1 MLSWF
6 FKKWKAPAAPLA
18 APVTSEVARAEAQ
31 QAVRAKAEVRARQ
44 SAEARSEWQARL
56 QAAAGDDE
64 ALLAV
69 ARSATVLDIKLAAV
83 QALVAEPALL
93 QAEREFRSHDRK
105 VHRVAKQRLE
115 SAVAQRSTRARA
127 QALIASAQALLDQ
140 APVAVNHLVALDR
153 DWQGLD
159 PSWIE
164 APQQALFTDLRQRI
178 ASAVQSQSGQ
188 QQVSQR
194 WLADAVQAREAL
206 RQDCVAAAAGASH
219 IDLTAHQ
226 TLIAGLQAACPAAPA
241 AAVLSQTLASALQ
254 IAALLPERLAL
265 LAALEQPEPAEPGP
279 IPEALEAPEPP
290 EPSVAPAAPEHLAE
304 ALPSDLGDAVP
315 APNDASAMP
324 PPPPPTG
331 TAERWQALEALPD
344 AELADLLAQRFA
356 RWQRAQPAAL
366 AALSPQAAP
375 APARRPAQAKPGR
388 ASPQG
393 PNAEQTDRLD
403 ALLRQ
408 AEAAGAEGQ
417 LGPLQQHLQA
427 FDAALAALPGVSL
440 AQPSGE
446 GLRNRLQALH
456 AERSRLK
463 DWQQWGS
470 GRAREDL
477 LAEAEALARLTLAAA
492 GGLAPAPA
500 DPVATAVAGPG
511 GESAEAGSPADL
523 PAGLPAG
530 LPADSPADL
539 LTETASDLPAEP
551 PAKTPGATAV
561 GPQPRPAAGAPAT
574 RVLNLKAHGDAIQA
588 LRNRW
593 KALDRLGA
601 DASQALWQGFDA
613 ALHTAYQPLALRQAA
628 VKAARQDNLLAR
640 EALLAELESWAA
652 PLPPATADA
661 PNDPPTHPP
670 THPPTNS
677 PPDPQADAPGEAW
690 KSRLRALDRFNTA
703 WRQLGPVEHTV
714 PAAAR
719 DGLSRRHRQALDRIE
734 LPLLQARQAAAAR
747 REQLIERAQA
757 LSGGA
762 ATAPAAFDA
771 PQQVRSLQAEWQ
783 QQARGLPLA
792 RQVENALWS
801 RFKTATDAVFLQ
813 RDAALSARDAE
824 LGANLAEREAWLQR
838 LAALVAEPWPDPAPA
853 LTNPAGH
860 SADPQHPDRDAADAL
875 RTLAE
880 IDRAWRQAVD
890 LPRGAAAAL
899 ESRYRDA
906 RNAVQQRLSAAS
918 RQRWQA
924 GWDALSGRL
933 ALCEAREAGE
943 SQNGQ
948 NNQNSQNS
956 QNSPDAS
963 APPDATQPDAARPLD
978 VAARWAALPAWP
990 GVCADALARRWQ
1002 APLGALPKPQ
1012 PEVDSW
1018 LLALEVA
1025 LDMPAGP
1032 AQQAARQQ
1040 LKLLALKNAL
1050 EGRNAG
1056 SQAPQHSPLHCLAA
1070 VLGQAGLGGAQRERL
1085 RAVLAALRQAPAGA
1099 LGLALPRG

>member
-18 APVTSEVARAEAQ
+18 APVTPEAARAEAR
-31 QAVRAKAEVRARQ
+31 QAVQAKAEVRARQ

-127 QALIASAQALLDQ
+127 QALIGSAQALLDQ

-194 WLADAVQAREAL
+194 WLADAAQAREAL
-206 RQDCVAAAAGASH
+206 RQDCAAAAAGASR

-254 IAALLPERLAL
+254 TAALLPERLAL
-265 LAALEQPEPAEPGP
+265 LAALEQPEPAEPAEPGP
-279 IPEALEAPEPP
+279 DD
-290 EPSVAPAAPEHLAE
+290 APA
-304 ALPSDLGDAVP
+304 P
-315 APNDASAMP
+315 AP
-324 PPPPPTG
+324 PPPPSPSPTD

-344 AELADLLAQRFA
+344 AVLADLLAQRFA
-356 RWQRAQPAAL
+356 RWQRAQPPAL
-366 AALSPQAAP
+366 AALSPPAAV

-393 PNAEQTDRLD
+393 PNAEQADRLD

-456 AERSRLK
+456 TERSRLK
-463 DWQQWGS
+463 DWQQWGG

-477 LAEAEALARLTLAAA
+477 LAEAQALARLTLAAA
-492 GGLAPAPA
+492 GNPVPTPA
-500 DPVATAVAGPG
+500 DPVATALAGPG
-511 GESAEAGSPADL
+511 GESAEAGLPADL
-523 PAGLPAG
+523 PAGLPAE
-530 LPADSPADL
+530 LPAGSPADG
-539 LTETASDLPAEP
+539 LTETATDLPAEP
-551 PAKTPGATAV
+551 PAKTPAATAA
-561 GPQPRPAAGAPAT
+561 GPQPKPAAGAPAT

-661 PNDPPTHPP
+661 ANDPPINPP
-670 THPPTNS
+670 TDPS
-677 PPDPQADAPGEAW
+677 PDPQSDAPGEAW
-690 KSRLRALDRFNTA
+690 KSRLRALERFNTA

-714 PAAAR
+714 SAAAR

-734 LPLLQARQAAAAR
+734 LPLLHARQAAAAR

-792 RQVENALWS
+792 RPVENALWA
-801 RFKTATDAVFLQ
+801 RFKAATDAVFLQ
-813 RDAALSARDAE
+813 RDAVLSARDTE

-838 LAALVAEPWPDPAPA
+838 QAALVAEPWPDPAPA
-853 LTNPAGH
+853 TTNPAEPGG
-860 SADPQHPDRDAADAL
+860 DPQQPDRHAADAL

-918 RQRWQA
+918 RQRWLA
-924 GWDALSGRL
+924 GCDALSSRL
-933 ALCEAREAGE
+933 ALCEAREARQ

-948 NNQNSQNS
+948 NSQD
-956 QNSPDAS
+956 SPDAS
-963 APPDATQPDAARPLD
+963 APPDATQPDAASPSD
-978 VAARWAALPAWP
+978 AAARWAALPAWP
-990 GVCADALARRWQ
+990 GVCADALTRRWQ

-1040 LKLLALKNAL
+1040 LKLLALKSAL

-1056 SQAPQHSPLHCLAA
+1056 SKAPQHSPLHCLAA

-1099 LGLALPRG
+1099 LGLSLPRG